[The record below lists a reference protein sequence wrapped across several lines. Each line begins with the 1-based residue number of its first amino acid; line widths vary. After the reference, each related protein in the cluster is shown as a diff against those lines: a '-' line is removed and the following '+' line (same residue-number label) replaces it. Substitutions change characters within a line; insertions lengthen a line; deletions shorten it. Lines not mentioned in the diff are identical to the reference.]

1 MPPYPIPQWIGP
13 AKPVPERIAAVL
25 SVVAILTEY
34 GRHLADTIE
43 HRAIWR
49 GFATIAQFFG
59 TAAMPVILAH
69 IRRGIMR
76 AVALE
81 HMLLRRAARGRDLA
95 ILARRVHARR
105 AAEPTAPPAEPATT
119 AAAAPPPAEAPPA
132 QQPASRPARRT
143 GPEEPLTLDT
153 LPSMAQLEAEVRRR
167 PIGRTI
173 VDICRD
179 LGISPSLCDGPFW
192 NRVFMAI
199 HCYRGSLGNI
209 VAGNATAGEAVRQ
222 GTLEAPESG
231 TAGANPRRGPARAGL
246 FHRRAAG
253 RSVPSGAGTGRARL
267 RCSAERAGRGSCDR
281 AALNAAHTVSEP
293 DARGRSMAGP
303 AAPIRAAATV
313 MARPAAAPYRASF
326 RRNRATRGQARN
338 LEPQMHTDGPEPG
351 GFVHSRNPTTELE
364 QPCRCDG
371 HRPIR
376 VHPRASA
383 VPNFLLAF
391 SRAAHPA
398 ARVPDHT
405 AQASSPCTSTSPKVR
420 GRHANSRDQGSSMA
434 SAKSHAVHHFLSLYE
449 TRRP

>member
-1 MPPYPIPQWIGP
+1 MGTATTLTAGLATLPDPAMDRP

-34 GRHLADTIE
+34 GSHLADTIE

-119 AAAAPPPAEAPPA
+119 ADAAPQPAEAPPA

-143 GPEEPLTLDT
+143 GPEEALSLNS

-209 VAGNATAGEAVRQ
+209 VVEMRRREKRFDKEHWKHPNLALPEQTREGVRRVLGFFIGEPPVDPFRPVP
-222 GTLEAPESG
+222 AP
-231 TAGANPRRGPARAGL
+231 GAPASV
-246 FHRRAAG
+246 AAP
-253 RSVPSGAGTGRARL
+253 SVPV
-267 RCSAERAGRGSCDR
+267 AE
-281 AALNAAHTVSEP
+281 
-293 DARGRSMAGP
+293 
-303 AAPIRAAATV
+303 AAT
-313 MARPAAAPYRASF
+313 
-326 RRNRATRGQARN
+326 
-338 LEPQMHTDGPEPG
+338 GPP
-351 GFVHSRNPTTELE
+351 
-364 QPCRCDG
+364 
-371 HRPIR
+371 
-376 VHPRASA
+376 
-383 VPNFLLAF
+383 
-391 SRAAHPA
+391 
-398 ARVPDHT
+398 
-405 AQASSPCTSTSPKVR
+405 
-420 GRHANSRDQGSSMA
+420 
-434 SAKSHAVHHFLSLYE
+434 
-449 TRRP
+449 